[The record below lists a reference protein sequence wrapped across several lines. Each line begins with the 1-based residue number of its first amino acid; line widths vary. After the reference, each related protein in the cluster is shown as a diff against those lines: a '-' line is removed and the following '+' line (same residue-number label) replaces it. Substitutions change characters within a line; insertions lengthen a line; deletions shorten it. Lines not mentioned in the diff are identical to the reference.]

1 MERCFWLW
9 QQISFLLPSC
19 SETRLWSASRTSW
32 LLQKSFSS
40 CLSWWICWRHIL
52 SPVPLAALWC
62 TVSFSFYL
70 GEKSP
75 RHVGGQQH
83 LERITNR
90 VITDGLTS
98 CLFMLQP
105 KPSQQST
112 NNFFLSR
119 WFESLCFLHFCAI
132 RILFREGKTSLS
144 KQITTNCNV
153 HFYLPNYNC
162 VLHATGHAYLLM
174 QISTDDRLGS
184 DLWNSTFDFPIH

>member
-9 QQISFLLPSC
+9 QQISFPLPSC

-32 LLQKSFSS
+32 LLQKSFFS
-40 CLSWWICWRHIL
+40 CLSWWICWLHTL

-90 VITDGLTS
+90 IITDGLTS

-105 KPSQQST
+105 SASLNSLKWTFPSVIQICLIST
-112 NNFFLSR
+112 FFAPLEYCFEREKRAFFLT
-119 WFESLCFLHFCAI
+119 
-132 RILFREGKTSLS
+132 KMTP
-144 KQITTNCNV
+144 K
-153 HFYLPNYNC
+153 
-162 VLHATGHAYLLM
+162 
-174 QISTDDRLGS
+174 
-184 DLWNSTFDFPIH
+184 FPRYF